1 MQIENILRRLYG
13 KPCWGV
19 RRGVGSFLT
28 LEFGR
33 PHLEI
38 HEPIVSRKRVS
49 PKVRK
54 HLARRNIFVH
64 GEWHLWIYCCDWE
77 LRSGGRRIGDSSTN
91 VRSRRAADFLDGQRL
106 SGFSISP
113 RKVHC
118 VFEFDLGAT
127 LLTWPYDKS
136 SEQWLLYEP
145 SHKVLVLR
153 ADGCYRHGRSDKNED
168 TGEWKP
174 ILPGSASI

>member
-1 MQIENILRRLYG
+1 MQIEKILRRVYG

-19 RRGVGSFLT
+19 SPGVGSFLT

-38 HEPIVSRKRVS
+38 REPIIAGKSAS
-49 PKVRK
+49 TKVREL
-54 HLARRNIFVH
+54 LARRAVHLH

-77 LRSGGRRIGDSSTN
+77 LRSGARRIGDSSTKL
-91 VRSRRAADFLDGQRL
+91 RIRRAAEFLDGQKLR
-106 SGFSISP
+106 GFSISR
-113 RKVHC
+113 RKVNC

-127 LLTWPYDKS
+127 LSTRPYDKR

-153 ADGCYRHGRSDKNED
+153 ADGRYQHRRSDKVKD
-168 TGEWKP
+168 TAEWMP
-174 ILPGSASI
+174 ILS